1 MIIMKT
7 EELYNIFLQHPIIST
22 DTRKLIRGS
31 LFFALKG
38 QNFDGNKFAAQALEN
53 GVAYS
58 IIDNPEYHSGKN
70 TILVDD
76 VLLCL
81 QQLAA
86 FHRSKLQ
93 IPVIG
98 ISGSNGKTTTKELIH
113 AVLSEKYNTFS
124 TQGNLNNHIGVPL
137 SILQTTPQHEIAV
150 IEMGANHMGEI
161 QDLCQISRP
170 DYGLITNIGK
180 AHLEGFGNYENVI
193 KAKTELY
200 RHIEQNGGL
209 VFINN
214 NNNTLKINAQN
225 IRQYSY
231 GTNQNADI
239 HTTFMVANPYVK
251 LYWENKKMII
261 QSKLIGKYNF
271 ENILSA
277 VAVGDYFKV
286 EPEKIKHAIEEYF
299 PQNSRSEFINKATN
313 TIILDAYNA
322 NPTSMIAALENFN
335 LMQSVNKVVMLGDM
349 LELGKYKE
357 TEHEKIIEFLVNSN
371 YTKVFLVGSIFKSVN
386 SRGDFKTFK
395 TSIELRDFLKANP
408 VKDALILI
416 KGSRGTQMEHVLES
430 L

>member
-1 MIIMKT
+1 MTMNI
-7 EELYNIFLQHPIIST
+7 EELYDIFLRHPVIST
-22 DTRKLIRGS
+22 DTRKLIKES

-38 QNFDGNKFAAQALEN
+38 QNFNGNKFVGQALDK
-53 GVAYS
+53 GVAYA
-58 IIDNPEYHSGKN
+58 IIDDKEYYSGEK

-76 VLLCL
+76 VLECL
-81 QQLAA
+81 QKLAA
-86 FHRSKLQ
+86 YHRSKTK

-98 ISGSNGKTTTKELIH
+98 ITGSNGKTTTKELVH
-113 AVLSEKYNTFS
+113 AVLSEKYKTFA

-137 SILQTTPQHEIAV
+137 SILQITPEHEIAV
-150 IEMGANHMGEI
+150 IEMGANHIGEI
-161 QDLCQISRP
+161 HDLCQISQP

-200 RHIEQNGGL
+200 RDIENRGGL

-231 GTNQNADI
+231 GTNQSADI
-239 HTTFMVANPYVK
+239 HTTFIVANPYVK
-251 LYWENKKMII
+251 LYWENKKIII

-277 VAVGDYFKV
+277 MAVGDYFKV
-286 EPEKIKHAIEEYF
+286 EPGQIRHAIEEYF
-299 PQNSRSEFINKATN
+299 PQNARSEFINKKTN
-313 TIILDAYNA
+313 TVILDAYNA

-349 LELGKYKE
+349 LELGLYKE
-357 TEHEKIIEFLVNSN
+357 AEHARIIEFLINSN
-371 YTKVFLVGSIFKSVN
+371 YNKVYLVGSIFSSVTTR
-386 SRGDFKTFK
+386 SDFKTFR
-395 TSIELRDFLKANP
+395 TSIELRDFLKAHP
-408 VKDALILI
+408 VRDALVLV
-416 KGSRGTQMEHVLES
+416 KGSRGTQMEHVVETL
-430 L
+430 

>member
-1 MIIMKT
+1 MMKT

-22 DTRKLIRGS
+22 DTRKLTKGS

-53 GVAYS
+53 GVAYA

-76 VLLCL
+76 VLVCL
-81 QQLAA
+81 QQLAS

-93 IPVIG
+93 IPIIG

-113 AVLSEKYNTFS
+113 AVLSEKYNAFS
-124 TQGNLNNHIGVPL
+124 TEGNLNNHIGVPL
-137 SILQTTPQHEIAV
+137 SILQITPQHEIAV

-277 VAVGDYFKV
+277 IAVGDYFKV

-349 LELGKYKE
+349 LELGNYKE

-386 SRGDFKTFK
+386 SRSDFKTFK
-395 TSIELRDFLKANP
+395 TSVELRDFLKANP

>member
-1 MIIMKT
+1 MKI

-22 DTRKLIRGS
+22 DTRKLTRGS

-38 QNFDGNKFAAQALEN
+38 QNFDGNKFAGQAVEN
-53 GVAYS
+53 GVAYA
-58 IIDNPEYHSGKN
+58 IIDNKEYDTGKN
-70 TILVDD
+70 TILVDN
-76 VLLCL
+76 VLECL
-81 QQLAA
+81 QKLAA
-86 FHRSKLQ
+86 LHRSKLQ
-93 IPVIG
+93 IPIIG
-98 ISGSNGKTTTKELIH
+98 ISGSNGKTTTKELVH

-124 TQGNLNNHIGVPL
+124 TEGNLNNHIGVPL
-137 SILQTTPQHEIAV
+137 SILQITPQHEIAV

-161 QDLCQISRP
+161 HDLCQISRP

-200 RHIEQNGGL
+200 RHIEQNAGL

-251 LYWENKKMII
+251 LYWENKKTII

-277 VAVGDYFKV
+277 IAVGDYFKV

-299 PQNSRSEFINKATN
+299 PQNARSEFINKATN

-349 LELGKYKE
+349 LELGAYKE
-357 TEHEKIIEFLVNSN
+357 SEHEKIIEFLVNSN
-371 YTKVFLVGSIFKSVN
+371 YKQVFLVGSIFKSVN
-386 SRGDFKTFK
+386 SRGEFKTFK
-395 TSIELRDFLKANP
+395 NSIELRDFLKANP
-408 VKDALILI
+408 VKDALILV
-416 KGSRGTQMEHVLES
+416 KGSRGTQMEHVLET

>member
-1 MIIMKT
+1 MKI

-22 DTRKLIRGS
+22 DTRKLTKGS

-38 QNFDGNKFAAQALEN
+38 QNFDGNKFAGQAVEN
-53 GVAYS
+53 GVAYA
-58 IIDNPEYHSGKN
+58 IIDNKEYDTGKN
-70 TILVDD
+70 TIMVDNI
-76 VLLCL
+76 LECL
-81 QQLAA
+81 QQLATL
-86 FHRSKLQ
+86 HRSKLQ
-93 IPVIG
+93 LPVIG

-113 AVLSEKYNTFS
+113 AVLSEKYHTFS
-124 TQGNLNNHIGVPL
+124 TEGNLNNHIGVPL
-137 SILQTTPQHEIAV
+137 SILQITPQHEIAV
-150 IEMGANHMGEI
+150 IEMGANHIGEI
-161 QDLCQISRP
+161 HDLCQISRP

-200 RHIEQNGGL
+200 RHIEQNEGL

-251 LYWENKKMII
+251 LYWENKKTII

-277 VAVGDYFKV
+277 IAVGDYFKV

-299 PQNSRSEFINKATN
+299 PQNARSEFINKTTN

-349 LELGKYKE
+349 LELGAYKE
-357 TEHEKIIEFLVNSN
+357 SEHEKIIEFLVNSN
-371 YTKVFLVGSIFKSVN
+371 YKQVFLVGSIFRSVN
-386 SRGDFKTFK
+386 TRGEFKTFK
-395 TSIELRDFLKANP
+395 NSIELRDFLKAHP
-408 VKDALILI
+408 VKDALILV
-416 KGSRGTQMEHVLES
+416 KGSRGTQMEHVLET

>member
-1 MIIMKT
+1 MKI
-7 EELYNIFLQHPIIST
+7 EALYNIFLQHPIIST
-22 DTRKLIRGS
+22 DTRKVAKGS

-38 QNFDGNKFAAQALEN
+38 QNFDGNKFAGQAVEN
-53 GVAYS
+53 GVAYA
-58 IIDNPEYHSGKN
+58 IIDNKEFDTGKN
-70 TILVDD
+70 TILVDN
-76 VLLCL
+76 VLKCL
-81 QQLAA
+81 QQLAVH
-86 FHRSKLQ
+86 HRSKLQ

-98 ISGSNGKTTTKELIH
+98 ITGSNGKTTTKELIS
-113 AVLSEKYNTFS
+113 AVLSEKYNTIS

-137 SILQTTPQHEIAV
+137 SILQITPQHEIAV

-161 QDLCQISRP
+161 HDLCQIARP

-200 RHIEQNGGL
+200 RHIEQNDGL

-231 GTNQNADI
+231 GTNQHADI
-239 HTTFMVANPYVK
+239 HTTFMMANPYVK

-277 VAVGDYFKV
+277 MAVGDYFKV
-286 EPEKIKHAIEEYF
+286 EPEMIKHAIEDYF

-349 LELGKYKE
+349 LELGAYKE
-357 TEHEKIIEFLVNSN
+357 AEHEKIIEFLINSN
-371 YTKVFLVGSIFKSVN
+371 YKKVYLVGSIFKSVN
-386 SRGDFKTFK
+386 TRSEFKTFK
-395 TSIELRDFLKANP
+395 NSLELRDFIKTHP
-408 VKDALILI
+408 EKDALILV
-416 KGSRGTQMEHVLES
+416 KGSRGTQMEHVLET